1 MPPFPPAEI
10 NLSQSQ
16 EVLFIAA
23 AVVVCLLVGLA
34 AALLGRRSGRRA
46 ISQRLASLGTRL
58 GLDPPEDE
66 YNIETSLSYLEQVTG
81 GAAQAVTE
89 SSSDAIR
96 LRRSLDTLT
105 QGVVLCD
112 ENGTVI
118 YRNGR
123 ANALMVSRHGD
134 ALAAQAVTE
143 VLEDAWHQGSA
154 ERTLDLYG
162 PPRRT
167 LQVRARQIDDGRR
180 PLGVIALIEDVSE
193 RRRLEE
199 IRRDF
204 VANVSH
210 ELKTPMGALGLL
222 AETLVS
228 EPDPDVAQ
236 RLAGRIHN
244 EAFRVSRIIDDLLDL
259 SRIESEEAPPREP
272 VLVNL
277 VMADAIERVRATADQ
292 RGIEIVLHEPS
303 PPVAVMGDR
312 RQLVSAMHALL
323 ENAITY
329 SYDNSKVVV
338 TGTVQRTHSN
348 LDHPS
353 VGSSAV
359 TSGEGR
365 AWEAPANRGGA
376 RGARRRNAGLGE
388 TGGGGPGRGT
398 DRPGRHRGASLHAR
412 DPRPVHGARRVRDL
426 GRGGDRHHGTGTGIA
441 GPTRRGGRRDGS
453 AGDTRGGVAQLAHRG
468 ARQRAP
474 VRAGPRHRDPRPGPR
489 PHLRALLPGRP
500 RPQPRHRRYRPRPLN
515 SASRRQQPPGLGRR
529 RVPRGRG
536 IDLHPRPAHS
546 GGARR
551 MSKAG
556 TSKAPGRKGGRA
568 ATGEGP
574 VKVLLAEDEES
585 FIEALMIGL
594 SNEGFRVTVARDGSE
609 ALQLFEETAP
619 DILLLDLM
627 LPKLSGI
634 DVCRTIR
641 ARSQVPIIMVTAKGT
656 EIDTVVALEVGAD
669 DYVTKPYRLRELVAR
684 MRAVLR
690 RTPGGP
696 ESADVAGAI
705 EFGSDGAWESNGIKV
720 DFDQRRVFV
729 RGEEVHLRRKE
740 FELLRLLVENSGRVL
755 TRDVLIDRV
764 WGTDYIGD
772 TKTLDVHIKRLRS
785 RIEADPST
793 PLLITTVRGVGY
805 RFAAAS

>member
-1 MPPFPPAEI
+1 MLLSGPGEI
-10 NLSQSQ
+10 HLSQTQ
-16 EVLFIAA
+16 QIAFVLG
-23 AVVVCLLVGLA
+23 AVVVCVLVGFVA
-34 AALLGRRSGRRA
+34 AHFGRRSGRRA
-46 ISQRLASLGTRL
+46 ISQRLAALGTRL

-66 YNIETSLSYLEQVTG
+66 YNIETSLAYLEQVTG

-143 VLEDAWHQGSA
+143 VLEDAWHEGSA

-180 PLGVIALIEDVSE
+180 PLGVIALIEDISE

-338 TGTVQRTHSN
+338 TGTVQRSN
-348 LDHPS
+348 PNLEHPAV
-353 VGSSAV
+353 VGSFPEPGPEPDTGELPAV
-359 TSGEGR
+359 EADGAESGPAAPDAEEEG
-365 AWEAPANRGGA
+365 
-376 RGARRRNAGLGE
+376 
-388 TGGGGPGRGT
+388 
-398 DRPGRHRGASLHAR
+398 
-412 DPRPVHGARRVRDL
+412 PVEPVFTPEILEQVTTFVGVAAD
-426 GRGGDRHHGTGTGIA
+426 DT
-441 GPTRRGGRRDGS
+441 PD
-453 AGDTRGGVAQLAHRG
+453 AGDTSLDATTAASATSSTAPAPQGGAPGDPAGTVPAEPSAAAPPNWRIEERDNVRLSVQDHG
-468 ARQRAP
+468 IGIPARDLDRIFERFYR
-474 VRAGPRHRDPRPGPR
+474 VDHGRSRDTG
-489 PHLRALLPGRP
+489 GT
-500 RPQPRHRRYRPRPLN
+500 
-515 SASRRQQPPGLGRR
+515 GLGLSIVRHVANNHQGWVDVESR
-529 RVPRGRG
+529 E
-536 IDLHPRPAHS
+536 
-546 GGARR
+546 
-551 MSKAG
+551 
-556 TSKAPGRKGGRA
+556 
-568 ATGEGP
+568 GEGSTFTL
-574 VKVLLAEDEES
+574 VLPIQAE
-585 FIEALMIGL
+585 
-594 SNEGFRVTVARDGSE
+594 RVA
-609 ALQLFEETAP
+609 
-619 DILLLDLM
+619 
-627 LPKLSGI
+627 
-634 DVCRTIR
+634 
-641 ARSQVPIIMVTAKGT
+641 
-656 EIDTVVALEVGAD
+656 
-669 DYVTKPYRLRELVAR
+669 
-684 MRAVLR
+684 
-690 RTPGGP
+690 
-696 ESADVAGAI
+696 
-705 EFGSDGAWESNGIKV
+705 
-720 DFDQRRVFV
+720 
-729 RGEEVHLRRKE
+729 
-740 FELLRLLVENSGRVL
+740 
-755 TRDVLIDRV
+755 
-764 WGTDYIGD
+764 
-772 TKTLDVHIKRLRS
+772 
-785 RIEADPST
+785 
-793 PLLITTVRGVGY
+793 
-805 RFAAAS
+805 

>member
-1 MPPFPPAEI
+1 VLEI
-10 NLSQSQ
+10 GDLVAMSSGH
-16 EVLFIAA
+16 EAVAV
-23 AVVVCLLVGLA
+23 AVVVVAFVLA
-34 AALLGRRSGRRA
+34 IAISGRIGRHMGRRA
-46 ISQRLASLGTRL
+46 ISQRLTALGSRL

-66 YNIETSLSYLEQVTG
+66 SNLETALAYLEQVTG

-143 VLEDAWHQGSA
+143 LLEDAWHEGSA

-228 EPDPDVAQ
+228 EPDPEVAQ

-303 PPVAVMGDR
+303 PPVAVLGER

-338 TGTVQRTHSN
+338 SGSVRRSVLT
-348 LDHPS
+348 HPS
-353 VGSSAV
+353 VAKMGDTAPESVAPVEAAFTPETFGIDDTAPGATSEASWSGPASSTTAPQASDGDPAAGGESGSGRADWHSEERDTVRLSVQDHGIGIPARDLDRIFERFYRV
-359 TSGEGR
+359 DHGRSRDTGGTGLGLSIVRHVANNHQGWVDVESREGEGS
-365 AWEAPANRGGA
+365 
-376 RGARRRNAGLGE
+376 
-388 TGGGGPGRGT
+388 TF
-398 DRPGRHRGASLHAR
+398 SLVL
-412 DPRPVHGARRVRDL
+412 PLQPERV
-426 GRGGDRHHGTGTGIA
+426 
-441 GPTRRGGRRDGS
+441 S
-453 AGDTRGGVAQLAHRG
+453 
-468 ARQRAP
+468 
-474 VRAGPRHRDPRPGPR
+474 
-489 PHLRALLPGRP
+489 
-500 RPQPRHRRYRPRPLN
+500 
-515 SASRRQQPPGLGRR
+515 
-529 RVPRGRG
+529 
-536 IDLHPRPAHS
+536 
-546 GGARR
+546 
-551 MSKAG
+551 
-556 TSKAPGRKGGRA
+556 
-568 ATGEGP
+568 
-574 VKVLLAEDEES
+574 
-585 FIEALMIGL
+585 
-594 SNEGFRVTVARDGSE
+594 
-609 ALQLFEETAP
+609 
-619 DILLLDLM
+619 
-627 LPKLSGI
+627 
-634 DVCRTIR
+634 
-641 ARSQVPIIMVTAKGT
+641 
-656 EIDTVVALEVGAD
+656 
-669 DYVTKPYRLRELVAR
+669 
-684 MRAVLR
+684 
-690 RTPGGP
+690 
-696 ESADVAGAI
+696 
-705 EFGSDGAWESNGIKV
+705 
-720 DFDQRRVFV
+720 
-729 RGEEVHLRRKE
+729 
-740 FELLRLLVENSGRVL
+740 
-755 TRDVLIDRV
+755 
-764 WGTDYIGD
+764 
-772 TKTLDVHIKRLRS
+772 
-785 RIEADPST
+785 
-793 PLLITTVRGVGY
+793 
-805 RFAAAS
+805 

>member
-1 MPPFPPAEI
+1 VPLSTPGDV
-10 NLSQSQ
+10 NLSQTQ
-16 EVLFIAA
+16 EILFLVVAVAVCVLVGFIAA
-23 AVVVCLLVGLA
+23 YM
-34 AALLGRRSGRRA
+34 GRRSGRRA
-46 ISQRLASLGTRL
+46 ISQRLSALGTRL
-58 GLDPPEDE
+58 GLDPPKDE
-66 YNIETSLSYLEQVTG
+66 YNIETSLAYLEQVTG

-143 VLEDAWHQGSA
+143 VLEDAWHEGSA

-167 LQVRARQIDDGRR
+167 LQVRAHQIDDGRR

-228 EPDPDVAQ
+228 EPDPQVAQ

-303 PPVAVMGDR
+303 PPVAIMGDR

-338 TGTVQRTHSN
+338 TGTVQRSN
-348 LDHPS
+348 PNLEHPAA
-353 VGSSAV
+353 GS
-359 TSGEGR
+359 
-365 AWEAPANRGGA
+365 
-376 RGARRRNAGLGE
+376 
-388 TGGGGPGRGT
+388 GGPHHHEGLDAADPTT
-398 DRPGRHRGASLHAR
+398 DE
-412 DPRPVHGARRVRDL
+412 
-426 GRGGDRHHGTGTGIA
+426 T
-441 GPTRRGGRRDGS
+441 
-453 AGDTRGGVAQLAHRG
+453 
-468 ARQRAP
+468 
-474 VRAGPRHRDPRPGPR
+474 
-489 PHLRALLPGRP
+489 
-500 RPQPRHRRYRPRPLN
+500 
-515 SASRRQQPPGLGRR
+515 
-529 RVPRGRG
+529 
-536 IDLHPRPAHS
+536 PA
-546 GGARR
+546 
-551 MSKAG
+551 
-556 TSKAPGRKGGRA
+556 
-568 ATGEGP
+568 
-574 VKVLLAEDEES
+574 
-585 FIEALMIGL
+585 
-594 SNEGFRVTVARDGSE
+594 
-609 ALQLFEETAP
+609 
-619 DILLLDLM
+619 
-627 LPKLSGI
+627 
-634 DVCRTIR
+634 
-641 ARSQVPIIMVTAKGT
+641 
-656 EIDTVVALEVGAD
+656 VGAD
-669 DYVTKPYRLRELVAR
+669 DGEATDRGRGPKDKPADRPVEPVFTPEILEQYEPAAGDALAPPATGTTAPPVAHEAEKADAAATSPVETTSAGFPNWRIEERDNVRLSVQDHGVGIPARDLDRIFERFYR
-684 MRAVLR
+684 
-690 RTPGGP
+690 
-696 ESADVAGAI
+696 
-705 EFGSDGAWESNGIKV
+705 V
-720 DFDQRRVFV
+720 DH
-729 RGEEVHLRRKE
+729 G
-740 FELLRLLVENSGRVL
+740 
-755 TRDVLIDRV
+755 
-764 WGTDYIGD
+764 
-772 TKTLDVHIKRLRS
+772 RS
-785 RIEADPST
+785 RDTGGTGLGLSIVRHVANNHQGWVDVESREGEGST
-793 PLLITTVRGVGY
+793 FTLVLPIQAERI
-805 RFAAAS
+805 A

>member
-1 MPPFPPAEI
+1 MGEVNVSRTQEI
-10 NLSQSQ
+10 VGLVAI
-16 EVLFIAA
+16 VLAL
-23 AVVVCLLVGLA
+23 VLVGLI

-46 ISQRLASLGTRL
+46 ISQRVSALGTRL
-58 GLDPPEDE
+58 GLDPPQDE
-66 YNIETSLSYLEQVTG
+66 YNIETSLAYLEQVTG

-89 SSSDAIR
+89 ASSDAIR

-143 VLEDAWHQGSA
+143 LLEDAWHEGSA

-228 EPDPDVAQ
+228 EPDPEVAQ

-338 TGTVQRTHSN
+338 TGAVHRSN
-348 LDHPS
+348 PNLSHPS
-353 VGSSAV
+353 LSAGSHEVPGLGDIDTGQHVDLAALAEVQATETMSGERRPTAQPV
-359 TSGEGR
+359 ALARESVEPVFTPEILEQYSPPTEAEALANAATGTSGPPPGAESDGGR
-365 AWEAPANRGGA
+365 RVELPGDRLVGA
-376 RGARRRNAGLGE
+376 ELAYRGARLGPPLRAG
-388 TGGGGPGRGT
+388 PRG
-398 DRPGRHRGASLHAR
+398 R
-412 DPRPVHGARRVRDL
+412 DPRPR
-426 GRGGDRHHGTGTGIA
+426 
-441 GPTRRGGRRDGS
+441 S
-453 AGDTRGGVAQLAHRG
+453 
-468 ARQRAP
+468 
-474 VRAGPRHRDPRPGPR
+474 RPD
-489 PHLRALLPGRP
+489 LRALLPGRS
-500 RPQPRHRRYRPRPLN
+500 RSQPRHGRHGTRALHRAPRCE
-515 SASRRQQPPGLGRR
+515 QPPGLGRR
-529 RVPRGRG
+529 
-536 IDLHPRPAHS
+536 
-546 GGARR
+546 
-551 MSKAG
+551 
-556 TSKAPGRKGGRA
+556 
-568 ATGEGP
+568 
-574 VKVLLAEDEES
+574 
-585 FIEALMIGL
+585 
-594 SNEGFRVTVARDGSE
+594 
-609 ALQLFEETAP
+609 
-619 DILLLDLM
+619 
-627 LPKLSGI
+627 
-634 DVCRTIR
+634 
-641 ARSQVPIIMVTAKGT
+641 
-656 EIDTVVALEVGAD
+656 
-669 DYVTKPYRLRELVAR
+669 
-684 MRAVLR
+684 
-690 RTPGGP
+690 
-696 ESADVAGAI
+696 
-705 EFGSDGAWESNGIKV
+705 
-720 DFDQRRVFV
+720 
-729 RGEEVHLRRKE
+729 
-740 FELLRLLVENSGRVL
+740 
-755 TRDVLIDRV
+755 
-764 WGTDYIGD
+764 
-772 TKTLDVHIKRLRS
+772 
-785 RIEADPST
+785 
-793 PLLITTVRGVGY
+793 
-805 RFAAAS
+805 

>member
-1 MPPFPPAEI
+1 MC
-10 NLSQSQ
+10 
-16 EVLFIAA
+16 VLVGFIAA
-23 AVVVCLLVGLA
+23 M
-34 AALLGRRSGRRA
+34 LGRRSGRRA

-66 YNIETSLSYLEQVTG
+66 YNVETSLAYLEQVTG

-134 ALAAQAVTE
+134 ALAAQAVTD
-143 VLEDAWHQGSA
+143 VLEDAWHEGSA

-338 TGTVQRTHSN
+338 TGVVQHFNPN
-348 LDHPS
+348 LSHPS
-353 VGSSAV
+353 VV
-359 TSGEGR
+359 GEV
-365 AWEAPANRGGA
+365 E
-376 RGARRRNAGLGE
+376 
-388 TGGGGPGRGT
+388 GGGGRDEASDPTTGEFPIVGAGPGPRRCRRRG
-398 DRPGRHRGASLHAR
+398 RRHRGRGRHQGRRHGAAGLRPR
-412 DPRPVHGARRVRDL
+412 DPRPVLPVGPVRPRRVGRHRDH
-426 GRGGDRHHGTGTGIA
+426 RADDARASGGDR
-441 GPTRRGGRRDGS
+441 RG
-453 AGDTRGGVAQLAHRG
+453 
-468 ARQRAP
+468 
-474 VRAGPRHRDPRPGPR
+474 
-489 PHLRALLPGRP
+489 
-500 RPQPRHRRYRPRPLN
+500 
-515 SASRRQQPPGLGRR
+515 
-529 RVPRGRG
+529 
-536 IDLHPRPAHS
+536 
-546 GGARR
+546 
-551 MSKAG
+551 
-556 TSKAPGRKGGRA
+556 
-568 ATGEGP
+568 
-574 VKVLLAEDEES
+574 
-585 FIEALMIGL
+585 
-594 SNEGFRVTVARDGSE
+594 
-609 ALQLFEETAP
+609 
-619 DILLLDLM
+619 
-627 LPKLSGI
+627 
-634 DVCRTIR
+634 
-641 ARSQVPIIMVTAKGT
+641 
-656 EIDTVVALEVGAD
+656 
-669 DYVTKPYRLRELVAR
+669 
-684 MRAVLR
+684 
-690 RTPGGP
+690 
-696 ESADVAGAI
+696 
-705 EFGSDGAWESNGIKV
+705 
-720 DFDQRRVFV
+720 
-729 RGEEVHLRRKE
+729 
-740 FELLRLLVENSGRVL
+740 
-755 TRDVLIDRV
+755 
-764 WGTDYIGD
+764 
-772 TKTLDVHIKRLRS
+772 
-785 RIEADPST
+785 
-793 PLLITTVRGVGY
+793 
-805 RFAAAS
+805 

>member
-1 MPPFPPAEI
+1 MT
-10 NLSQSQ
+10 Q
-16 EVLFIAA
+16 ELIFIAVAVAVCVLVGFIAA
-23 AVVVCLLVGLA
+23 M
-34 AALLGRRSGRRA
+34 LGRRSGRRA

-66 YNIETSLSYLEQVTG
+66 YNVETSLAYLEQVTG

-134 ALAAQAVTE
+134 ALAAQAVTD
-143 VLEDAWHQGSA
+143 VLEDAWHEGSA

-292 RGIEIVLHEPS
+292 RGLEIVLHEPS
-303 PPVAVMGDR
+303 PPVAVLGDR

-329 SYDNSKVVV
+329 SYDNSKIVV
-338 TGTVQRTHSN
+338 TGVAQRFNPN
-348 LDHPS
+348 LSHPS
-353 VGSSAV
+353 V
-359 TSGEGR
+359 
-365 AWEAPANRGGA
+365 
-376 RGARRRNAGLGE
+376 
-388 TGGGGPGRGT
+388 
-398 DRPGRHRGASLHAR
+398 
-412 DPRPVHGARRVRDL
+412 VRE
-426 GRGGDRHHGTGTGIA
+426 RGGDGESDDPVTGEYPAAATQGQEGGA
-441 GPTRRGGRRDGS
+441 G
-453 AGDTRGGVAQLAHRG
+453 GDTA
-468 ARQRAP
+468 AP
-474 VRAGPRHRDPRPGPR
+474 RDPAAVEPVFVPEI
-489 PHLRALLPGRP
+489 LD
-500 RPQPRHRRYRPRPLN
+500 QYSPLGQ
-515 SASRRQQPPGLGRR
+515 S
-529 RVPRGRG
+529 
-536 IDLHPRPAHS
+536 
-546 GGARR
+546 
-551 MSKAG
+551 
-556 TSKAPGRKGGRA
+556 APGASA
-568 ATGEGP
+568 ATGTTAPTMPGPPTVTAEGDAAGAGP
-574 VKVLLAEDEES
+574 VDSSAATSPNWRIEERDNVRLS
-585 FIEALMIGL
+585 VQDHGVGIPARDLDRIFERFYRVDHGRSRDTGGTGLGL
-594 SNEGFRVTVARDGSE
+594 SIVRHVANNHQGWVDVESREGEGSTFT
-609 ALQLFEETAP
+609 LV
-619 DILLLDLM
+619 
-627 LPKLSGI
+627 LPI
-634 DVCRTIR
+634 Q
-641 ARSQVPIIMVTAKGT
+641 A
-656 EIDTVVALEVGAD
+656 E
-669 DYVTKPYRLRELVAR
+669 RLA
-684 MRAVLR
+684 
-690 RTPGGP
+690 
-696 ESADVAGAI
+696 
-705 EFGSDGAWESNGIKV
+705 
-720 DFDQRRVFV
+720 
-729 RGEEVHLRRKE
+729 
-740 FELLRLLVENSGRVL
+740 
-755 TRDVLIDRV
+755 
-764 WGTDYIGD
+764 
-772 TKTLDVHIKRLRS
+772 
-785 RIEADPST
+785 
-793 PLLITTVRGVGY
+793 
-805 RFAAAS
+805 

>member
-1 MPPFPPAEI
+1 MPLSGPAEV
-10 NLSQSQ
+10 NLSQTQ
-16 EVLFIAA
+16 AILVILGIVAA
-23 AVVVCLLVGLA
+23 CVVVGLV

-46 ISQRLASLGTRL
+46 ISQRLAALGTRL

-66 YNIETSLSYLEQVTG
+66 NNVETSLAYLEQVTG

-143 VLEDAWHQGSA
+143 VLEDAWHEGSA

-222 AETLVS
+222 AETLVA
-228 EPDPDVAQ
+228 EPDPDVAS

-277 VMADAIERVRATADQ
+277 VMADAIERVRASADQ

-338 TGTVQRTHSN
+338 TGAVHRAALGLSQQGVVGVLAGESEGPATIRGPEITSEEPDRRGESGDSPPGELGLGTTEQAPLEATDAGATPDVPSDDAPTGEVPSDDAPTGEVPVVVSDASDASESSESSEGSETPATGAADGESHAPTFTPEI
-348 LDHPS
+348 LDQYSHQEDAALL
-353 VGSSAV
+353 G
-359 TSGEGR
+359 
-365 AWEAPANRGGA
+365 APATGTTAPAAANPLDGDGGS
-376 RGARRRNAGLGE
+376 
-388 TGGGGPGRGT
+388 GGGSVT
-398 DRPGRHRGASLHAR
+398 VES
-412 DPRPVHGARRVRDL
+412 
-426 GRGGDRHHGTGTGIA
+426 
-441 GPTRRGGRRDGS
+441 
-453 AGDTRGGVAQLAHRG
+453 
-468 ARQRAP
+468 
-474 VRAGPRHRDPRPGPR
+474 
-489 PHLRALLPGRP
+489 
-500 RPQPRHRRYRPRPLN
+500 
-515 SASRRQQPPGLGRR
+515 
-529 RVPRGRG
+529 
-536 IDLHPRPAHS
+536 
-546 GGARR
+546 
-551 MSKAG
+551 
-556 TSKAPGRKGGRA
+556 A
-568 ATGEGP
+568 ATGS
-574 VKVLLAEDEES
+574 ASWRIEERDS
-585 FIEALMIGL
+585 VRLSVQDHGVGIPARDLDRIFERFYRVDHGRSRDTGGTGLGL
-594 SNEGFRVTVARDGSE
+594 SIVRHVANNHQGWVDVESREGEGSTFTLVLPIQAERVG
-609 ALQLFEETAP
+609 
-619 DILLLDLM
+619 
-627 LPKLSGI
+627 
-634 DVCRTIR
+634 
-641 ARSQVPIIMVTAKGT
+641 
-656 EIDTVVALEVGAD
+656 
-669 DYVTKPYRLRELVAR
+669 
-684 MRAVLR
+684 
-690 RTPGGP
+690 
-696 ESADVAGAI
+696 
-705 EFGSDGAWESNGIKV
+705 
-720 DFDQRRVFV
+720 
-729 RGEEVHLRRKE
+729 
-740 FELLRLLVENSGRVL
+740 
-755 TRDVLIDRV
+755 
-764 WGTDYIGD
+764 
-772 TKTLDVHIKRLRS
+772 
-785 RIEADPST
+785 
-793 PLLITTVRGVGY
+793 
-805 RFAAAS
+805 

>member
-1 MPPFPPAEI
+1 MTQAIIFIAI
-10 NLSQSQ
+10 AVAVA
-16 EVLFIAA
+16 VLVGFIAA
-23 AVVVCLLVGLA
+23 A
-34 AALLGRRSGRRA
+34 LGRRSGRRA

-58 GLDPPEDE
+58 GLDPPQDE
-66 YNIETSLSYLEQVTG
+66 YNVETSLAYLEQVTG

-134 ALAAQAVTE
+134 ALAAQAVTD
-143 VLEDAWHQGSA
+143 VLEDAWHEGSA

-338 TGTVQRTHSN
+338 TGAVQRFNPN
-348 LDHPS
+348 LSHPS
-353 VGSSAV
+353 IVGTLSGEDDDDIEMGDHAQTDPVTGEYPAVVAEAGASDIAPADVEPVFTPEILDQYAPLGQSAPGASAATGTTAPSMPVPPVVTAEGDAAGTGPADSSAV
-359 TSGEGR
+359 ISPNWRIEERDNVRLSVQDHGVGIPARDLDRIFERFYRVDHGRSRDTGGTGLGLSIVRHVANNHQGWVDVESREGEGSTFT
-365 AWEAPANRGGA
+365 
-376 RGARRRNAGLGE
+376 LV
-388 TGGGGPGRGT
+388 
-398 DRPGRHRGASLHAR
+398 L
-412 DPRPVHGARRVRDL
+412 PVQAERV
-426 GRGGDRHHGTGTGIA
+426 A
-441 GPTRRGGRRDGS
+441 
-453 AGDTRGGVAQLAHRG
+453 
-468 ARQRAP
+468 
-474 VRAGPRHRDPRPGPR
+474 
-489 PHLRALLPGRP
+489 
-500 RPQPRHRRYRPRPLN
+500 
-515 SASRRQQPPGLGRR
+515 
-529 RVPRGRG
+529 
-536 IDLHPRPAHS
+536 
-546 GGARR
+546 
-551 MSKAG
+551 
-556 TSKAPGRKGGRA
+556 
-568 ATGEGP
+568 
-574 VKVLLAEDEES
+574 
-585 FIEALMIGL
+585 
-594 SNEGFRVTVARDGSE
+594 
-609 ALQLFEETAP
+609 
-619 DILLLDLM
+619 
-627 LPKLSGI
+627 
-634 DVCRTIR
+634 
-641 ARSQVPIIMVTAKGT
+641 
-656 EIDTVVALEVGAD
+656 
-669 DYVTKPYRLRELVAR
+669 
-684 MRAVLR
+684 
-690 RTPGGP
+690 
-696 ESADVAGAI
+696 
-705 EFGSDGAWESNGIKV
+705 
-720 DFDQRRVFV
+720 
-729 RGEEVHLRRKE
+729 
-740 FELLRLLVENSGRVL
+740 
-755 TRDVLIDRV
+755 
-764 WGTDYIGD
+764 
-772 TKTLDVHIKRLRS
+772 
-785 RIEADPST
+785 
-793 PLLITTVRGVGY
+793 
-805 RFAAAS
+805 